1 MRDINRIE
9 IILDN
14 LKIYWLK
21 NPDLRLGQI
30 ISNLGYKMSGN
41 NDPFY
46 IEDDLML
53 KAIEEEL
60 KNIKLKKK

>member
-1 MRDINRIE
+1 MRDISRIE
-9 IILDN
+9 IILDK
-14 LKIYWLK
+14 LKIYWLE

-30 ISNLGYKMSGN
+30 ISNLGCQIRGD

-60 KNIKLKKK
+60 KHI